1 MKSFLTPTLSAF
13 TPLLPKT
20 AHLGLLS
27 LASKSFPRNPTIF
40 LPLNLKPT
48 TVSPTCSIH
57 SIQSR
62 GVHTE
67 QLTPPSPPGEI
78 HVIVGPMFAGK
89 TTTLLR
95 RIQSESS
102 NGSFQVE
109 PYKSYL
115 QLNKTLKGLC
125 ISGRLREAL
134 GLLCTTGVR
143 VEPRTYALLLQECIF
158 RKEYKKGRRIHALM
172 VVVGYDP
179 NEYLKTKL
187 LILYVKSGDLGTAH
201 VLFDNLREKS
211 LVSWNAMIAGY
222 VQKGLEEVGLNL
234 YYKMRQTGF
243 IPDQYTFASVFRACA
258 TLATLE
264 HGKQAHGVMIKC
276 QIRENVVVNSALMDM
291 YFKCSSLSDGHRV
304 FDKSL
309 NRNVVMWTALIS
321 GYGQHGKVVE
331 VLESF
336 HRMKTE
342 GFKPNYVTF
351 LSVLSACSH
360 GGLLDEGWAYFS
372 SMNKDYGIQPRGQHY
387 AAIVDL
393 LGRAG
398 RLQEAYEFVLNSPCK
413 EHSVIWGALL
423 GACRLHGDMNLVKLA
438 AKKFFELEPENPG
451 KYVVLSN
458 AYATS
463 GFWENA
469 AEVRAVMRESGIIKE
484 PGYSRIEVQNG
495 SQFFFKGDKQS
506 KELYELIREMTCILR
521 DAGYVPDLK
530 SGRSTYGSVAIIKSN
545 KDTRYGLDSIVTHDG
560 AKLPC
565 LALPDLSS
573 FRQKFGL
580 DAYDQKSLVSWN
592 AMIAGYVQKGLEEV
606 GLNLYYKM
614 RQTGFIPDQYTFAS
628 VFRACATLATLEHG
642 KQAHGVMI
650 KCQIRENVVVNSALM
665 DMYFKCSSL
674 SDGHRVFDKSLNR
687 NVVMWTA
694 LISGYGQHGKVV
706 EVLES
711 FHRMKTEGFKP
722 NYVTFLSVLSAC
734 SHGGLLDEGWAYFS
748 SMNKDYGI
756 QPRGQHYAAIVD
768 LLGRAG
774 RLQEAYEFVLNSP
787 CKEHSVIWGALLGA
801 CRLHGDMNLVKLA
814 AKKFFELE
822 PENPGKYVVLSNA
835 YATSGFW
842 ENAAEVRAVMRE
854 SGIIKEPGYS
864 RIEVQNGSQFFFK
877 GDKQSKELYE
887 LIREMTCIL
896 RDAGYVPDLSD
907 T

>member
-13 TPLLPKT
+13 TSHLPKT

-27 LASKSFPRNPTIF
+27 LASKSFPPNPTIF
-40 LPLNLKPT
+40 LPLKPT
-48 TVSPTCSIH
+48 TVSPTCSIR

-115 QLNKTLKGLC
+115 QLDKTLKGLC
-125 ISGRLREAL
+125 ISGRLREAV

-201 VLFDNLREKS
+201 ILFDNLREKS

-222 VQKGLEEVGLNL
+222 VQKGLEEVALNL

-309 NRNVVMWTALIS
+309 NRNVVMWSALIS

-372 SMNKDYGIQPRGQHY
+372 SMTKDYGIQPRGQHY

-398 RLQEAYEFVLNSPCK
+398 RLQEAYEFVLKSPCK

-423 GACRLHGDMNLVKLA
+423 GACRVHGDMNLVKLA
-438 AKKFFELEPENPG
+438 AKKFFELEPKNPG

-506 KELYELIREMTCILR
+506 KELYELTREMTCIL
-521 DAGYVPDLK
+521 K
-530 SGRSTYGSVAIIKSN
+530 
-545 KDTRYGLDSIVTHDG
+545 
-560 AKLPC
+560 
-565 LALPDLSS
+565 
-573 FRQKFGL
+573 
-580 DAYDQKSLVSWN
+580 
-592 AMIAGYVQKGLEEV
+592 
-606 GLNLYYKM
+606 
-614 RQTGFIPDQYTFAS
+614 
-628 VFRACATLATLEHG
+628 
-642 KQAHGVMI
+642 
-650 KCQIRENVVVNSALM
+650 
-665 DMYFKCSSL
+665 
-674 SDGHRVFDKSLNR
+674 
-687 NVVMWTA
+687 
-694 LISGYGQHGKVV
+694 
-706 EVLES
+706 
-711 FHRMKTEGFKP
+711 
-722 NYVTFLSVLSAC
+722 
-734 SHGGLLDEGWAYFS
+734 
-748 SMNKDYGI
+748 
-756 QPRGQHYAAIVD
+756 
-768 LLGRAG
+768 
-774 RLQEAYEFVLNSP
+774 
-787 CKEHSVIWGALLGA
+787 
-801 CRLHGDMNLVKLA
+801 
-814 AKKFFELE
+814 
-822 PENPGKYVVLSNA
+822 
-835 YATSGFW
+835 
-842 ENAAEVRAVMRE
+842 
-854 SGIIKEPGYS
+854 
-864 RIEVQNGSQFFFK
+864 
-877 GDKQSKELYE
+877 
-887 LIREMTCIL
+887 
-896 RDAGYVPDLSD
+896 DAGYVPDLSD
-907 T
+907 N

>member
-1 MKSFLTPTLSAF
+1 MMRELGIIKEPGYSRIEVQNGSQFFFMGDVSHKQSKELYELIREMTCILKDAVLPDPNVVRLTSH
-13 TPLLPKT
+13 LPKT
-20 AHLGLLS
+20 THLGLKILS
-27 LASKSFPRNPTIF
+27 MQVQPHNFPS
-40 LPLNLKPT
+40 LNLKPT
-48 TVSPTCSIH
+48 TI
-57 SIQSR
+57 
-62 GVHTE
+62 E
-67 QLTPPSPPGEI
+67 
-78 HVIVGPMFAGK
+78 
-89 TTTLLR
+89 
-95 RIQSESS
+95 
-102 NGSFQVE
+102 GS
-109 PYKSYL
+109 
-115 QLNKTLKGLC
+115 C
-125 ISGRLREAL
+125 
-134 GLLCTTGVR
+134 GLLCSTGVQ
-143 VEPRTYALLLQECIF
+143 VEPRTMLFYCRNAYLEKSI
-158 RKEYKKGRRIHALM
+158 RRGEESCPM

-179 NEYLKTKL
+179 MR
-187 LILYVKSGDLGTAH
+187 DLGTDH
-201 VLFDNLREKS
+201 VLFDNLREK
-211 LVSWNAMIAGY
+211 LGFMNAMIAGSGVKSLLQDETDWFY
-222 VQKGLEEVGLNL
+222 S
-234 YYKMRQTGF
+234 R
-243 IPDQYTFASVFRACA
+243 QYTFASVFRACA

-484 PGYSRIEVQNG
+484 PGYSRIEIEG
-495 SQFFFKGDKQS
+495 SCGTVVHYWSASGTKNLCSSIAGMHICKRVYEVE
-506 KELYELIREMTCILR
+506 KNPCTNVILY
-521 DAGYVPDLK
+521 VK
-530 SGRSTYGSVAIIKSN
+530 SG
-545 KDTRYGLDSIVTHDG
+545 
-560 AKLPC
+560 
-565 LALPDLSS
+565 DLGTAHVL
-573 FRQKFGL
+573 FDNLQE
-580 DAYDQKSLVSWN
+580 KSLVSWN

-650 KCQIRENVVVNSALM
+650 KSQIRENVVVNSGLT

-674 SDGHRVFDKSLNR
+674 SDGHWVFDKSLNR
-687 NVVMWTA
+687 NVVMRTA

-711 FHRMKTEGFKP
+711 FHRMKTG
-722 NYVTFLSVLSAC
+722 
-734 SHGGLLDEGWAYFS
+734 SHRGLLDEGWAYFS
-748 SMNKDYGI
+748 SMTKDYGI

-768 LLGRAG
+768 LLGHAG
-774 RLQEAYEFVLNSP
+774 QLQEANELGKA
-787 CKEHSVIWGALLGA
+787 CKEHSVI
-801 CRLHGDMNLVKLA
+801 
-814 AKKFFELE
+814 
-822 PENPGKYVVLSNA
+822 
-835 YATSGFW
+835 
-842 ENAAEVRAVMRE
+842 
-854 SGIIKEPGYS
+854 
-864 RIEVQNGSQFFFK
+864 
-877 GDKQSKELYE
+877 
-887 LIREMTCIL
+887 
-896 RDAGYVPDLSD
+896 
-907 T
+907 